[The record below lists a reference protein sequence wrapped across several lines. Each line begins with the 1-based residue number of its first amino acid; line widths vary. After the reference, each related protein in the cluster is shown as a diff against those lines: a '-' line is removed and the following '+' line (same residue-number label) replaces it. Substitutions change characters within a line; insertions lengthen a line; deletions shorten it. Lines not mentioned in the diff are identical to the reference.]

1 MSRHPTVKLRNALL
15 LVALAV
21 LGGCDLLGG
30 GETVVTGTVRLKETG
45 EPLPGIAVSLRDGG
59 GGFGSYP
66 KVVGTVTDDD
76 GRYRLHTREQGNDNR
91 FNLFVNVEPFDPRY
105 IDYTGDSVAE
115 GKHTVRDVD
124 LPRNKYCTDN

>member
-1 MSRHPTVKLRNALL
+1 MLRNALL

-45 EPLPGIAVSLRDGG
+45 APLPGIAVSLRDGG

-66 KVVGTVTDDD
+66 KVVGTDAE
-76 GRYRLHTREQGNDNR
+76 GRYRLHTASRA
-91 FNLFVNVEPFDPRY
+91 
-105 IDYTGDSVAE
+105 IATAS
-115 GKHTVRDVD
+115 T
-124 LPRNKYCTDN
+124 CS